1 MRKYSWRWVCYV
13 FICRPGRYLSSLLLI
28 FLFVCRSVATINHRY
43 CQYQPQNDR
52 EIKKKKHKHEFS
64 ILSQVT
70 WPEHDDGMLR
80 VGEQKEEMLS
90 I

>member
-1 MRKYSWRWVCYV
+1 MIEK
-13 FICRPGRYLSSLLLI
+13 L
-28 FLFVCRSVATINHRY
+28 
-43 CQYQPQNDR
+43 
-52 EIKKKKHKHEFS
+52 KKKHKHEFS